1 VEVHDGHPFQVE
13 AAVSVG
19 GAKAKPGIQVYRYAN
34 RIPLLFE
41 GGNDVVFVV
50 ANQKIK

>member
-1 VEVHDGHPFQVE
+1 MVE

-19 GAKAKPGIQVYRYAN
+19 GARAKPGLQVFRFAN

-41 GGNDVVFVV
+41 GGADVMSLV
-50 ANQKIK
+50 AMNKIK